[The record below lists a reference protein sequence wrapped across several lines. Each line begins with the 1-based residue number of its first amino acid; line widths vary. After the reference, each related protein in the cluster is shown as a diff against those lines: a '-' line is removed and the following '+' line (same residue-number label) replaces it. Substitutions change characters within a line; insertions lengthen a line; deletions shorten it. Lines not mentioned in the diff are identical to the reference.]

1 MNSNANTSDILG
13 KVNKSNKSNVRKQH
27 QSAKDWWNIFAIAVV
42 QLVNLAQLFVTLW
55 IAACKAPLSSKIS
68 LSLLTFM
75 SMSIKSVIPS
85 NHLILCCPFSFC
97 LQSFPALG
105 SFSVSWLLTSGGQSN
120 GASVSTAVLPRNIQ
134 GWCPLGLT
142 GSISMQF
149 NTLLN
154 IEYNIVNI
162 LYISIWWNSMQL
174 LGRVEGNPH
183 VLVWSITLFQTC
195 VE

>member
-55 IAACKAPLSSKIS
+55 TAACKASLSSKIS
-68 LSLLTFM
+68 LSLLTLM
-75 SMSIKSVIPS
+75 SMSIKSVILS

-105 SFSVSWLLTSGGQSN
+105 SLISSSP
-120 GASVSTAVLPRNIQ
+120 LPRALVPSLVGEQRSHKSCSMDKTKKQNSRESRDYLADRV
-134 GWCPLGLT
+134 GEA
-142 GSISMQF
+142 GS
-149 NTLLN
+149 
-154 IEYNIVNI
+154 
-162 LYISIWWNSMQL
+162 
-174 LGRVEGNPH
+174 PH
-183 VLVWSITLFQTC
+183 EKIN
-195 VE
+195 

>member
-55 IAACKAPLSSKIS
+55 TAACKASLSSKIS

-120 GASVSTAVLPRNIQ
+120 GASVSTAVLPMNIQ
-134 GWCPLGLT
+134 GWFPLGLT

-149 NTLLN
+149 NRLLN
-154 IEYNIVNI
+154 IF
-162 LYISIWWNSMQL
+162 
-174 LGRVEGNPH
+174 RV
-183 VLVWSITLFQTC
+183 
-195 VE
+195 

>member
-55 IAACKAPLSSKIS
+55 TAACKASLSSKIS

-97 LQSFPALG
+97 LQSFPVSG
-105 SFSVSWLLTSGGQSN
+105 SFPMSQLFKSGGQII
-120 GASVSTAVLPRNIQ
+120 GASASVLPMDIQ
-134 GWCPLGLT
+134 GWFPLGLT
-142 GSISMQF
+142 ELISLLSKGLSRVFSSTTVQKHQF
-149 NTLLN
+149 FST
-154 IEYNIVNI
+154 
-162 LYISIWWNSMQL
+162 QL
-174 LGRVEGNPH
+174 SL
-183 VLVWSITLFQTC
+183 
-195 VE
+195 